1 MDNGQAYGR
10 DSDMWD
16 TMSTIVSTIRD
27 MLEIICPVVYT
38 PSIPNNPIKD
48 KVKKY
53 ILIKSV
59 EIILL
64 QFNM

>member
-1 MDNGQAYGR
+1 
-10 DSDMWD
+10 MWD

>member
-16 TMSTIVSTIRD
+16 TMSTIRD

>member
-1 MDNGQAYGR
+1 LDNGQAYGR